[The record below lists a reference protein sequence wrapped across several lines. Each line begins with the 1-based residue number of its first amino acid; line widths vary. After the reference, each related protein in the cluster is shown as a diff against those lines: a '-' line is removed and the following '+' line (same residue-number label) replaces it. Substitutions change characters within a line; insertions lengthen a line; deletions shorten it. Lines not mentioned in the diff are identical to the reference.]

1 MPRRAEFY
9 FDGTYYRKRIKL
21 PDGRWKDVRAKT
33 KEELRSKLYDLET
46 AQRMGLVLD
55 DTTTVAELAIEWYNN
70 RKDGLSIARQ
80 GDYRNA
86 INNHICP
93 AIGAMRVKDVKPE
106 HCQRVMAQASRLS
119 YSSQQKITST
129 LKQLFSCAV
138 DNGLTLR
145 SPAEKIKAKGKKS
158 EEKVALTKG
167 QCEQLES
174 AVYGT
179 RAYIFVMLGL
189 YAGLRREEI
198 CGLRWQ
204 DIDLESTPP
213 RLTVNNAM
221 RLSGNKAVFPSPLK
235 SKAAHRTI
243 PLPSNLAQALREEK
257 RRTNSKFVLHTSD
270 GSHLTYQS
278 ARNIV
283 SVIDRRCPM
292 TEGQKQRRERIEKE
306 RGKPI
311 APRKTQK
318 NIIMLGFRVTP
329 HQLRHTYATRLVES
343 GMNIKQIQYLL
354 GHDDVHLTLSIYS
367 HVTQNRPEDLIGA
380 VSNAFSPEKK
390 GTTAAPAAATDCSE

>member
-1 MPRRAEFY
+1 MARRPEFY
-9 FDGTYYRKRIKL
+9 FDGTYYRKRVKL
-21 PDGRWKDVRAKT
+21 PDGRWKDIRSRT

-46 AQRMGLVLD
+46 AQRMGLVFD

-70 RKDGLSIARQ
+70 RKAGLSVSRQ
-80 GDYRNA
+80 GDYRGA

-93 AIGAMRVKDVKPE
+93 VIGAMRVRDVKPE
-106 HCQRVMAQASRLS
+106 HCQRVMAQAAELS
-119 YSSQQKITST
+119 YSAQQKIVST

-145 SPAEKIKAKGKKS
+145 SPAEKIKAKGKKA
-158 EEKVALTKG
+158 EEKAALTRE
-167 QCEQLES
+167 QCAQLEE
-174 AVYGT
+174 ALRGT

-198 CGLRWQ
+198 CGLQWQ
-204 DIDLESTPP
+204 DIDLQSTPP
-213 RLTVNNAM
+213 RLTINNAM
-221 RLSGNKAVFPSPLK
+221 RLSGNKAEFPAPLK

-243 PLPSNLAQALREEK
+243 PLPPNLAKALWDEK
-257 RRTNSKFVLHTSD
+257 KKSNSDFVLHTKD

-283 SVIDRRCPM
+283 SIIDRRCPM
-292 TEGQKQRRERIEKE
+292 TDGQKLRRERIEQE
-306 RGKPI
+306 RGEPI
-311 APRKTQK
+311 APRKAQK
-318 NIIMLGFRVTP
+318 GITKLDFRVTP

-380 VSNAFSPEKK
+380 VSIAFLSPQ
-390 GTTAAPAAATDCSE
+390 A

>member
-9 FDGTYYRKRIKL
+9 YDPKTGYYRKRIKL
-21 PDGRWKDVRAKT
+21 PDGRWKDIRAKT
-33 KEELRSKLYDLET
+33 KEELRKKLYDLET
-46 AQRMGLVLD
+46 FQRMGLVFD

-70 RKDGLSIARQ
+70 RKAGLSVSRQ

-86 INNHICP
+86 INLHICP
-93 AIGAMRVKDVKPE
+93 VIGAMRVRDVKPE
-106 HCQRVMAQASRLS
+106 HCQRVMAQASELS
-119 YSSQQKITST
+119 NSAQQKIVST

-145 SPAEKIKAKGKKS
+145 SPAEKIKAKGKKA
-158 EEKVALTKG
+158 EEKIALTKE
-167 QCEQLES
+167 QCVQLEE
-174 AVYGT
+174 AVSGT
-179 RAYIFVMLGL
+179 RAYLFVMLGL

-198 CGLRWQ
+198 CGLQWQ
-204 DIDLESTPP
+204 DIDLQAIPP
-213 RLTVNNAM
+213 RLTVNHAM
-221 RLSGNKAVFPSPLK
+221 RLSGNKAEFPAPLK

-243 PLPSNLAQALREEK
+243 PLPPNLATALFNEK
-257 RRTNSKFVLHTSD
+257 QKTNSDFVLHTRD
-270 GSHLTYQS
+270 GNHLTYQS

-283 SVIDRRCPM
+283 SIINRRCPM
-292 TEGQKQRRERIEKE
+292 TDGQKQRRTRIEKE

-311 APRKTQK
+311 APRRVQK
-318 NIIMLGFRVTP
+318 NIKMLSFRVTP

-380 VSNAFSPEKK
+380 VSSAFS
-390 GTTAAPAAATDCSE
+390 

>member
-70 RKDGLSIARQ
+70 RKSGLSVSRQ

-93 AIGAMRVKDVKPE
+93 VIGAMLVRDVKPE
-106 HCQRVMAQASRLS
+106 HCQRIMAQAAELS
-119 YSSQQKITST
+119 YSAQQKIVST

-138 DNGLTLR
+138 DNGLTFR
-145 SPAEKIKAKGKKS
+145 SPAEKVKAKGKKA
-158 EEKVALTKG
+158 EEKVALTKE
-167 QCEQLES
+167 QSAQLEQ
-174 AVYGT
+174 AVAGT
-179 RAYIFVMLGL
+179 RAYIYVMLGL

-198 CGLRWQ
+198 CGLQWR
-204 DIDLESTPP
+204 DIDLQAVPP
-213 RLTVNNAM
+213 RLTVNHAM
-221 RLSGNKAVFPSPLK
+221 RLSGNKAEYPAPLK

-243 PLPSNLAQALREEK
+243 PLPPNLAQALQNEQRK
-257 RRTNSKFVLHTSD
+257 TNSEFVLHTRD

-292 TEGQKQRRERIEKE
+292 TEGKKLRRERIEQE

-311 APRKTQK
+311 APRKVQK
-318 NIIMLGFRVTP
+318 GITKLDFRVTP

-367 HVTQNRPEDLIGA
+367 HVTQNRPEELIGM
-380 VSNAFSPEKK
+380 VSSAFSPAVN
-390 GTTAAPAAATDCSE
+390 TSADTL

>member
-1 MPRRAEFY
+1 MARRPEFY

-21 PDGRWKDVRAKT
+21 SDGRWKDVRART
-33 KEELRSKLYDLET
+33 KEELRSKLYELET
-46 AQRMGLVLD
+46 AQRMGLIFD

-70 RKDGLSIARQ
+70 RKAGLSVSRQ
-80 GDYRNA
+80 GDYRGA

-93 AIGAMRVKDVKPE
+93 VIGAMRVRDVKPE
-106 HCQRVMAQASRLS
+106 HCQRVMAQAAELS
-119 YSSQQKITST
+119 YSAQQKIVST

-145 SPAEKIKAKGKKS
+145 SPAEKIKAKGKKA
-158 EEKVALTKG
+158 EEKVALTKE
-167 QCEQLES
+167 QCAQLEE
-174 AVYGT
+174 ALRGT

-198 CGLRWQ
+198 CGLQWQ
-204 DIDLESTPP
+204 DIDLQSAPP
-213 RLTVNNAM
+213 RLTINNAM
-221 RLSGNKAVFPSPLK
+221 RLSGNKAEFPAPLK

-243 PLPSNLAQALREEK
+243 PLPPNLAKALLEEK
-257 RRTNSKFVLHTSD
+257 QKSNSDFVLHTKD
-270 GSHLTYQS
+270 GRHLTYQS

-283 SVIDRRCPM
+283 SIIDRRCPM
-292 TEGQKQRRERIEKE
+292 TEGQKLRRERIEQE
-306 RGKPI
+306 RGTPI
-311 APRKTQK
+311 APRKAQK
-318 NIIMLGFRVTP
+318 GITKLDFRVTP
-329 HQLRHTYATRLVES
+329 HQLRHSYATRLVES

-380 VSNAFSPEKK
+380 VSNAFLSPQ
-390 GTTAAPAAATDCSE
+390 A

>member
-21 PDGRWKDVRAKT
+21 PDGRWKDIRART
-33 KEELRSKLYDLET
+33 KDELRSKLYDLET

-70 RKDGLSIARQ
+70 RKAGLSVSRQ

-93 AIGAMRVKDVKPE
+93 VIGAMLVRDVKPE
-106 HCQRVMAQASRLS
+106 HCQRIMAQAAELS
-119 YSSQQKITST
+119 YSAQQKIVST

-138 DNGLTLR
+138 DNGLTFR
-145 SPAEKIKAKGKKS
+145 SPAEKVIAKGKKA
-158 EEKVALTKG
+158 EEKVALTKE
-167 QCEQLES
+167 QSAQLEQ
-174 AVYGT
+174 AVAGT
-179 RAYIFVMLGL
+179 RAYIYVMLGL

-198 CGLRWQ
+198 CGLQWR
-204 DIDLESTPP
+204 DIDLQAVPP
-213 RLTVNNAM
+213 RLTVNHAM
-221 RLSGNKAVFPSPLK
+221 RLSGNKAEYPAPLK

-243 PLPSNLAQALREEK
+243 PLPPNLAQALQNEQRK
-257 RRTNSKFVLHTSD
+257 TNSEFVLHTRD

-292 TEGQKQRRERIEKE
+292 TEGKKLRRERIEHE

-311 APRKTQK
+311 APRKVQK
-318 NIIMLGFRVTP
+318 GITKLDFRVTP

-367 HVTQNRPEDLIGA
+367 HVTQNRPEELIGM
-380 VSNAFSPEKK
+380 VSSAFSPAVN
-390 GTTAAPAAATDCSE
+390 TPADTLKLSF